1 MLLFL
6 CNLLTC
12 FPRLE
17 ENGMKKITVAEA
29 RKLLEL
35 GIHPKCEV
43 SRDVFRPVK
52 STQELENF
60 LSLSSYQK
68 CQFYGYDEN
77 EIESFKVPDDAIG
90 MSVEE
95 ATDMVALR
103 KQIHARVIGENEQSF
118 ADLNSFFAFIKKCEI
133 NGDNFLLYLRD

>member
-1 MLLFL
+1 
-6 CNLLTC
+6 
-12 FPRLE
+12 
-17 ENGMKKITVAEA
+17 MKKITVDQA
-29 RKLLEL
+29 RRLLEL
-35 GIHPKCEV
+35 GIYPKCEV
-43 SRDVFRPVK
+43 SRGVFRPVK

-60 LSLSSYQK
+60 LSLSSYQH

-77 EIESFKVPDDAIG
+77 EIKNFKVPADAIE

-103 KQIHARVIGENEQSF
+103 KQIYARVIGENEQSF

-133 NGDNFLLYLRD
+133 NGDNILLYLRD

>member
-1 MLLFL
+1 MSQSNVCFL
-6 CNLLTC
+6 EM
-12 FPRLE
+12 E
-17 ENGMKKITVAEA
+17 ENSMKKITVDQA
-29 RKLLEL
+29 RRLLEL
-35 GIHPKCEV
+35 GIYPKCEV

-52 STQELENF
+52 SMQDLENF
-60 LSLSSYQK
+60 LNLSSCQK

-103 KQIHARVIGENEQSF
+103 KQIYARVIGEKNEF
-118 ADLNSFFAFIKKCEI
+118 TFMNLNSFVAFLRKCDI
-133 NGDNFLLYLRD
+133 NGDSFLLYLRD

>member
-1 MLLFL
+1 MSQSNVCFL
-6 CNLLTC
+6 EM
-12 FPRLE
+12 E
-17 ENGMKKITVAEA
+17 ENSMKKITVDQA
-29 RKLLEL
+29 RRLLEL
-35 GIHPKCEV
+35 GIYPKCEV

-60 LSLSSYQK
+60 LSLSSYQH

-77 EIESFKVPDDAIG
+77 EIEKFKVPADAIE

-103 KQIHARVIGENEQSF
+103 EKIYARVIGENEQSF
-118 ADLNSFFAFIKKCEI
+118 ADLNSFISFMKKCEMH
-133 NGDNFLLYLRD
+133 GDSFLLYLRD

>member
-1 MLLFL
+1 
-6 CNLLTC
+6 
-12 FPRLE
+12 
-17 ENGMKKITVAEA
+17 MKKITVAEA

-52 STQELENF
+52 SMQELENF
-60 LSLSSYQK
+60 LNLSSCQK

-77 EIESFKVPDDAIG
+77 EIKEFKVPDDAIK

-95 ATDMVALR
+95 ATDMVALGE
-103 KQIHARVIGENEQSF
+103 KIYARVIGEKNELTFMS
-118 ADLNSFFAFIKKCEI
+118 LNSFVAFLRKCDI
-133 NGDNFLLYLRD
+133 NGDSFLLYLRD

>member
-1 MLLFL
+1 
-6 CNLLTC
+6 
-12 FPRLE
+12 
-17 ENGMKKITVAEA
+17 MKKITVTEA

-35 GIHPKCEV
+35 GIYPKCEA

-77 EIESFKVPDDAIG
+77 EIEKFKVPADAIEIT
-90 MSVEE
+90 VEE
-95 ATDMVALR
+95 ATDMVASGN
-103 KQIHARVIGENEQSF
+103 KIYARVIGETEQSF
-118 ADLNSFFAFIKKCEI
+118 TEWNSFFSFIRKCEI
-133 NGDNFLLYLRD
+133 HGDSFLLYLRD